1 MTLVA
6 CGAAGGVAAAFNAPL
21 AGAAFSLEIVVG
33 RARSDVLIV
42 LLTALISSLVARQ
55 HLGNAPAFSLPAYDS
70 VGAAELPMFLLVGA
84 LLGWAAALHV
94 RALYRTED
102 LFGAWRFP
110 EDLKPAAGGLLV
122 GMVLLGFP
130 EVYGAGFAAVE
141 SALGAQ
147 LSGERLAALF
157 AAVFLANCVTLG
169 SGGSGGVFGPGL
181 YLGAM
186 LGGACGALAHA
197 LLPAST
203 AGPGAYALVGMGAF
217 FAASAKAPVTSVL
230 LLLEMTHDYRI
241 LPPLLAATVGSVW
254 VSHRLSRFSIYAL
267 KLHRRG
273 VPPPR
278 QE

>member
-1 MTLVA
+1 MKRSVRVPFLSGQARLVILAVAVGALTGWGAVGFLVLLDRIAGFARGPVAATLSWLGSAHLVLLPVLGGLVAGPLTYRVAREARGHAVPLVMMALVRRGGRIVKRVAAVDVAAALLTIGFGGAAGRAGPIVQLGSAVGSGVGQLAKLTSSGVRTLVA

-122 GMVLLGFP
+122 GMVL
-130 EVYGAGFAAVE
+130 
-141 SALGAQ
+141 
-147 LSGERLAALF
+147 
-157 AAVFLANCVTLG
+157 
-169 SGGSGGVFGPGL
+169 
-181 YLGAM
+181 
-186 LGGACGALAHA
+186 
-197 LLPAST
+197 
-203 AGPGAYALVGMGAF
+203 
-217 FAASAKAPVTSVL
+217 
-230 LLLEMTHDYRI
+230 
-241 LPPLLAATVGSVW
+241 
-254 VSHRLSRFSIYAL
+254 
-267 KLHRRG
+267 
-273 VPPPR
+273 
-278 QE
+278 